1 MNKIKHNKFLFLT
14 ILASIFI
21 TFTSLSFLSLPVLF
35 NYKSVVKEIEK
46 NFYKKFKIY
55 LKSSGAISYKPFP
68 KPHLLIEKAEIRI
81 NKNSDSST
89 IRTDNLKLYLP
100 LKNIYRKS
108 TDKIISVEIF
118 DTNINFKFKDII
130 YFREHLYKKINDPII
145 IKNSK
150 FFLMNDENEVIIIS
164 PIKTINY
171 KINEKLREK
180 KLIINGNIFD
190 INFEY
195 FWKKNYLTPNLIE
208 SRLNTISPNIQI
220 ENFLDVQNPLILNGS
235 TDIKIL
241 KDKLNLSY
249 SYLDEE
255 IYISSKNKK
264 NSTLFLNSQIKLDPF
279 YSDSE
284 FIISNKSINAIID
297 NFLIFFFNYDKNYL
311 GNLNGKLRLSF
322 KNIKNTLIK
331 NGQFNFS
338 INEKKI
344 EFLNSFIE
352 VEKIGIINS
361 KIKYFQD
368 QGQLKFISYNT
379 INIDDHIEFA
389 KAFQLSSKK
398 TKKLKKIYFD
408 LVKNID
414 DGKFIV
420 KNIRINNDNN
430 LVNFDEPITF
440 SNFQAFKASLR
451 KIIN

>member
-311 GNLNGKLRLSF
+311 GNLNGKFRLSF

-338 INEKKI
+338 INEKK
-344 EFLNSFIE
+344 N
-352 VEKIGIINS
+352 
-361 KIKYFQD
+361 
-368 QGQLKFISYNT
+368 
-379 INIDDHIEFA
+379 
-389 KAFQLSSKK
+389 
-398 TKKLKKIYFD
+398 
-408 LVKNID
+408 
-414 DGKFIV
+414 
-420 KNIRINNDNN
+420 
-430 LVNFDEPITF
+430 
-440 SNFQAFKASLR
+440 
-451 KIIN
+451 

>member
-35 NYKSVVKEIEK
+35 NYKSVVGEIEK

-55 LKSSGAISYKPFP
+55 LKSLGPISYKPFP
-68 KPHLLIEKAEIRI
+68 KPHLLIEKAEIRLK
-81 NKNSDSST
+81 KNNNSS
-89 IRTDNLKLYLP
+89 IIKTDNLKLYIP

-108 TDKIISVEIF
+108 TDKIISVEIV

-150 FFLMNDENEVIIIS
+150 FFLVNDNNEVIIIS
-164 PIKTINY
+164 PIKNINY
-171 KINEKLREK
+171 KINEKLKTK
-180 KLIINGNIFD
+180 KLTINGNIFD
-190 INFEY
+190 IDFDY
-195 FWKKNYLTPNLIE
+195 FWKKNYLVPNLIE
-208 SRLNTISPNIQI
+208 SKLSIISPNLEI
-220 ENFLDVQNPLILNGS
+220 ENFLDLKNPSIINGS
-235 TDIKIL
+235 SEIKIL

-249 SYLDEE
+249 RYSDNE
-255 IYISSKNKK
+255 IYVSSKIKN
-264 NSTLFLNSQIKLDPF
+264 NSTLALNSKIKLDPF

-284 FIISNKSINAIID
+284 FAISNKSVNSIID

-311 GNLNGKLRLSF
+311 GNLNGKFRLSF

-331 NGQFNFS
+331 NGQFNFI

-368 QGQLKFISYNT
+368 QGQLQFISSNT
-379 INIDDHIEFA
+379 LNIDDHIEFA

-414 DGKFIV
+414 DGKFIIT
-420 KNIRINNDNN
+420 NIRLNEDSNLINLDT
-430 LVNFDEPITF
+430 PITF

-451 KIIN
+451 KIVN